1 MRNVVKVRIYPT
13 TAQKEALLQAFGCA
27 RWWWNRALNLNNETY
42 KATGKGLSR
51 QGYNDL
57 LPALKVEFPWLTGCY
72 SQVLQSVSLNL
83 SRAFI
88 NFFEGRAKYPNFKSK
103 HALQSIQYPQSV
115 KLLDGAIK
123 LPKIGEV
130 EAKIHR
136 SFEGKLKTVT
146 ISMSCTG
153 KYYAALLFDDE
164 LPDIAISCATFAG
177 EASRASFRG
186 GVLPDVT
193 SRPAKLAS
201 DGKAVGIDLG
211 LSHFAITSDG
221 SKFDNPQHLKKR
233 ASNLKRKQQKLS
245 RKVKGSNR
253 RSKAKRIVARVHER
267 IANTRK
273 DFQHKLS
280 RKLVNENQV
289 IIVEN
294 LAVKNMV
301 KNHNL
306 AKAISDCGWSEF
318 TKQLKYKALK
328 EGKTYLEIGRFFPSS
343 KTCNV
348 CLNQIGS
355 LPLEV
360 RSWTCSNCNTKLDR
374 DINAAI
380 NIRDEGLRL
389 LALGTSATASGESVR
404 PKRGRKTSVEAT
416 VREAGSPH
424 YIGTPISVG

>member
-1 MRNVVKVRIYPT
+1 MRNVVKVRVYPT
-13 TAQKEALLQAFGCA
+13 QAQRRALSQAFGCA

-57 LPALKVEFPWLTGCY
+57 LPALKQEFPWLTDCY

-103 HALQSIQYPQSV
+103 HGKQSIQYPQSV

-130 EAKIHR
+130 VAKLHR
-136 SFEGKLKTVT
+136 TFDGKLKTVT
-146 ISMSCTG
+146 VSMTCTG

-164 LPDIAISCATFAG
+164 LPDIIS
-177 EASRASFRG
+177 S
-186 GVLPDVT
+186 
-193 SRPAKLAS
+193 S
-201 DGKAVGIDLG
+201 DGKAVGVDLG
-211 LSHFAITSDG
+211 LTHFAITSDG
-221 SKFDNPQHLKKR
+221 SKFDNPRHLKKKEK
-233 ASNLKRKQQKLS
+233 NLKRKQQKLS
-245 RKVKGSNR
+245 RKVKGSSSR
-253 RSKAKRIVARVHER
+253 TKARIIVARVHER
-267 IANTRK
+267 ITNTRK

-301 KNHNL
+301 KNKQAFGGRTPPETLRHNL

-318 TKQLKYKALK
+318 TQQLKYKAEK

-343 KTCNV
+343 KTCHV
-348 CLNQIGS
+348 CLNQVSS

-360 RSWTCSNCNTKLDR
+360 RKWTCFSCDTKHDR

-424 YIGTPISVG
+424 CTGTPVSVG

>member
-1 MRNVVKVRIYPT
+1 
-13 TAQKEALLQAFGCA
+13 
-27 RWWWNRALNLNNETY
+27 LNNETY

-51 QGYNDL
+51 KGYNDL
-57 LPALKVEFPWLTGCY
+57 LPALKQEFPWLTDCY

-103 HALQSIQYPQSV
+103 HGKQSIQYPQSV
-115 KLLDGAIK
+115 KLLDGFIK

-130 EAKIHR
+130 EAKLHR
-136 SFEGKLKTVT
+136 TFDGALKTVT
-146 ISMSCTG
+146 VSMTCTG
-153 KYYAALLFDDE
+153 KYYASLLFDDGLTTVE
-164 LPDIAISCATFAG
+164 SN
-177 EASRASFRG
+177 SN
-186 GVLPDVT
+186 
-193 SRPAKLAS
+193 
-201 DGKAVGIDLG
+201 GKAVGVDLG
-211 LSHFAITSDG
+211 LTHFAITSDG
-221 SKFDNPQHLKKR
+221 SKFDNPRHLKKKEK
-233 ASNLKRKQQKLS
+233 NLKRKQQKLS
-245 RKVKGSNR
+245 RKVKGSSR
-253 RSKAKRIVARVHER
+253 RTKACKIVARVHER
-267 IANTRK
+267 LTNTRK

-306 AKAISDCGWSEF
+306 ASSISDCGWSEF
-318 TKQLKYKALK
+318 TRQLKYKCEK
-328 EGKTYLEIGRFFPSS
+328 EGKTYLEIGRIFPSS
-343 KTCNV
+343 KTCHV

-355 LPLEV
+355 LALEV
-360 RSWTCSNCNTKLDR
+360 RSWTCSSCQTKHDR

-416 VREAGSPH
+416 VREAGSPD

>member
-1 MRNVVKVRIYPT
+1 V
-13 TAQKEALLQAFGCA
+13 
-27 RWWWNRALNLNNETY
+27 
-42 KATGKGLSR
+42 
-51 QGYNDL
+51 
-57 LPALKVEFPWLTGCY
+57 
-72 SQVLQSVSLNL
+72 
-83 SRAFI
+83 
-88 NFFEGRAKYPNFKSK
+88 
-103 HALQSIQYPQSV
+103 
-115 KLLDGAIK
+115 
-123 LPKIGEV
+123 V
-130 EAKIHR
+130 EAKLHR
-136 SFEGKLKTVT
+136 TFESALKTVT
-146 ISMSCTG
+146 VSKTITG
-153 KYYAALLFDDE
+153 KYYAALLFDDG
-164 LPDIAISCATFAG
+164 LPAATSDI
-177 EASRASFRG
+177 
-186 GVLPDVT
+186 V
-193 SRPAKLAS
+193 
-201 DGKAVGIDLG
+201 GKAVGVDLG
-211 LSHFAITSDG
+211 LTHFAITSDG
-221 SKFDNPQHLKKR
+221 SKFDNPRQLKKKEK
-233 ASNLKRKQQKLS
+233 NLKRKAQKLS

-253 RSKAKRIVARVHER
+253 RNQARKIVARVHER

-318 TKQLKYKALK
+318 TRQLKYKCEK

-343 KTCNV
+343 KTCHV

-360 RSWTCSNCNTKLDR
+360 RSWTCHNCQTKHDR

-389 LALGTSATASGESVR
+389 LRQSSVQVLALGTSATASGESVR

-424 YIGTPISVG
+424 CTGTPVSVG

>member
-13 TAQKEALLQAFGCA
+13 TAQRRALSQAFGCA

-57 LPALKVEFPWLTGCY
+57 LPALKQEFPWLTDCY

-83 SRAFI
+83 SKAFI

-103 HALQSIQYPQSV
+103 HGKQSIQYPQSV
-115 KLLDGAIK
+115 KLLDGFIK
-123 LPKIGEV
+123 LPKIGKV
-130 EAKIHR
+130 EAKLHR
-136 SFEGKLKTVT
+136 TFEGALKTVT
-146 ISMSCTG
+146 VSMICTD
-153 KYYAALLFDDE
+153 KYYAALLFDDG
-164 LPDIAISCATFAG
+164 LPNT
-177 EASRASFRG
+177 
-186 GVLPDVT
+186 VVVT
-193 SRPAKLAS
+193 

-221 SKFDNPQHLKKR
+221 SKFDNPRHLKKKGK
-233 ASNLKRKQQKLS
+233 NLKRKQQKLS

-253 RSKAKRIVARVHER
+253 RAKARRIVARVHER
-267 IANTRK
+267 ISNTRK

-289 IIVEN
+289 IVVEN

-306 AKAISDCGWSEF
+306 ASSISDCGWSEF
-318 TKQLKYKALK
+318 TRQLKYKAEK

-343 KTCNV
+343 KTCHV
-348 CLNQIGS
+348 CLNQVGS

-360 RSWTCSNCNTKLDR
+360 RSWACSSCQTKHDR

-380 NIRDEGLRL
+380 NIRDEGMRL

-416 VREAGSPH
+416 VCEAGSPH